1 MATDYF
7 RECGGNASFNSGKSR
22 CVFDPGKVKMLIL
35 VQHGYSLPTELTAEN
50 LKKAC
55 YAARPE
61 RLYPVKTIVQFA
73 TSGGEAQTGSVGYG
87 PTTLQGYSARVDTYT
102 LDENDWGLRANLM
115 NLKNMAMD
123 MFVVDDMNAIY
134 GMTDNAGNFIGIPL
148 SVVYPSGQEFDT
160 ESANGYLNVNVGY
173 KDVEAYMK
181 NAEFKVCG
189 FDVVEAMDGLTYVE
203 FVKLGE
209 GKFRLKEHY
218 GKLGLCSFYKDAFG
232 TPQEVVNESEV
243 TAMTYS
249 EAEKC
254 FSVTPTSVESI
265 TLKDPA
271 TLYEQGVFGIEQWT
285 GETVSSEEA

>member
-1 MATDYF
+1 
-7 RECGGNASFNSGKSR
+7 
-22 CVFDPGKVKMLIL
+22 
-35 VQHGYSLPTELTAEN
+35 
-50 LKKAC
+50 
-55 YAARPE
+55 
-61 RLYPVKTIVQFA
+61 
-73 TSGGEAQTGSVGYG
+73 
-87 PTTLQGYSARVDTYT
+87 
-102 LDENDWGLRANLM
+102 
-115 NLKNMAMD
+115 
-123 MFVVDDMNAIY
+123 
-134 GMTDNAGNFIGIPL
+134 
-148 SVVYPSGQEFDT
+148 
-160 ESANGYLNVNVGY
+160 
-173 KDVEAYMK
+173 
-181 NAEFKVCG
+181 
-189 FDVVEAMDGLTYVE
+189 MDGLTYVE

-254 FSVTPTSVESI
+254 FNVTPTSVESI